1 MVRLVFRPFTHI
13 RRSICTSKSLR
24 ASTRVSSGFTLCT
37 QSSPSFGSHH
47 VCSNSVRIDIQR
59 VDAAG
64 QKTLAPF
71 TFITHLGFCHPN
83 TRIHV
88 RLLGPCFKTGHRK
101 PFRQHPERPTD
112 GRASHATA
120 SNAHCPE
127 RQMYTSE
134 QHGQPPTSLRAWS
147 LVTSI
152 QSVVCD
158 TAVYN
163 SSRVNLPSRMPF
175 SDSPH

>member
-37 QSSPSFGSHH
+37 QSSPSFGSHP
-47 VCSNSVRIDIQR
+47 VCSNSVRIDIRR

-64 QKTLAPF
+64 LATLAPF

-88 RLLGPCFKTGHRK
+88 GAALPIFDERFARQYRYDPPPKFLSASTYTGKVHLLSGLIGAPPFPSSSK
-101 PFRQHPERPTD
+101 PEERT
-112 GRASHATA
+112 
-120 SNAHCPE
+120 E
-127 RQMYTSE
+127 
-134 QHGQPPTSLRAWS
+134 LRPAE
-147 LVTSI
+147 
-152 QSVVCD
+152 
-158 TAVYN
+158 A
-163 SSRVNLPSRMPF
+163 R
-175 SDSPH
+175 